1 MAVTFTIPGYRGTR
15 DYTVPMHRAAALML
29 APVLLLAGCRGNQES
44 TIPGGPSPAGKPT
57 ELPGASCQ
65 DQEGGNSQIF
75 PDFVSV
81 DLNSE
86 GGVDRITFRFRQTD
100 PDATD
105 PPLYFVRYVDELVTD
120 GEGAPVT
127 VAGNAFVSVSFMAVG
142 VDLSGE
148 TPVEVYTGPNEFT
161 PEFPTVRELKK
172 TGDFEGV
179 VSWGIGLSRKAC
191 VVIEATDSELVLEFP
206 SP

>member
-1 MAVTFTIPGYRGTR
+1 VVVRRF
-15 DYTVPMHRAAALML
+15 L
-29 APVLLLAGCRGNQES
+29 VLLLAPLLLVGACREGERVPQ
-44 TIPGGPSPAGKPT
+44 TRPSPAGSPR
-57 ELPGASCQ
+57 ELPGASCE
-65 DQEGGNSQIF
+65 DLEGGNSEIF
-75 PDFVSV
+75 PDFVKV
-81 DLNSE
+81 DLESE

-105 PPLYFVRYVDELVTD
+105 PPLHFVRYVDELVTD
-120 GEGAPVT
+120 GEGAPVE
-127 VAGNAFVSVSFMAVG
+127 VEGDAFVAVSFMAVG

-148 TPVEVYTGPNEFT
+148 TPIEVYTGPDNFR
-161 PEFPTVRELKK
+161 PRFPTVRELEK

-191 VVIEATDSELVLEFP
+191 VVVEATDRALTLEFP

>member
-1 MAVTFTIPGYRGTR
+1 MR
-15 DYTVPMHRAAALML
+15 RAAALLL
-29 APVLLLAGCRGNQES
+29 APVMLLGACRKAEEPRAAS
-44 TIPGGPSPAGKPT
+44 PSPVGNPGQ
-57 ELPGASCQ
+57 LPGASCE

-81 DLNSE
+81 DLKSE
-86 GGVDRITFRFRQTD
+86 GGVDRVTFRFRQTD
-100 PDATD
+100 PEATD
-105 PPLYFVRYVDELVTD
+105 PPLYFVRYVDQLVTD

-127 VAGNAFVSVSFMAVG
+127 VTGDTFVSVSFMAVG

-148 TPVEVYTGPNEFT
+148 TPVEVYTGPDEFT

-179 VSWGIGLSRKAC
+179 VSWGIGLARKAC
-191 VVIEATDSELVLEFP
+191 VVIEATDSELTLEFP